1 MYTSCTARVHVLVSF
16 FNLNDYRIALN
27 FRGAQFSRFFAN
39 LGETAKFMHH
49 ENVLNLL
56 LAATSSSKW
65 ALAGL
70 LSKEIP
76 TSSISTANS
85 DV

>member
-1 MYTSCTARVHVLVSF
+1 
-16 FNLNDYRIALN
+16 
-27 FRGAQFSRFFAN
+27 
-39 LGETAKFMHH
+39 MHH
-49 ENVLNLL
+49 EKFLKLL
-56 LAATSSSKW
+56 QAATSSSRW

-85 DV
+85 EVAKVLELKDS

>member
-1 MYTSCTARVHVLVSF
+1 MECPTVSPLIFEELIFRV
-16 FNLNDYRIALN
+16 
-27 FRGAQFSRFFAN
+27 FREFGK
-39 LGETAKFMHH
+39 TAKFMTHKIFPK
-49 ENVLNLL
+49 LL
-56 LAATSSSKW
+56 QAATSSSRW

-85 DV
+85 DVAKMLELKDSKK